1 MAEDVLGAA
10 DKDYAYA
17 NDDNDHEDDHED
29 DHGEDEY
36 ELSDEQAA
44 EARGALLADIFALVA
59 TYTNVG
65 EGDGGD
71 GGGDGGD
78 QRLTREAFNALGK
91 VLAAA
96 GRRLGRR
103 RRGLVLGD
111 GAPGRGR
118 VRGAARGGRL
128 QRRRR
133 RELRASSSGSSGS
146 SSGHGGG
153 GGLSFER
160 FSAVFAAAPDLG
172 TLETARELLGR
183 AASSK
188 RAFAALK
195 QGHYQLRAAWGA
207 TGQLSGIWLGLWA
220 SASGG
225 AAQSASMFITGA
237 PRTPGKNENPGE

>member
-1 MAEDVLGAA
+1 MLAQASTSRSPTGS

-71 GGGDGGD
+71 

-96 GRRLGRR
+96 GGRLGRR

-133 RELRASSSGSSGS
+133 RELRV
-146 SSGHGGG
+146 GGG
-153 GGLSFER
+153 GGGER
-160 FSAVFAAAPDLG
+160 RAARRRGLAVAAP
-172 TLETARELLGR
+172 
-183 AASSK
+183 
-188 RAFAALK
+188 
-195 QGHYQLRAAWGA
+195 
-207 TGQLSGIWLGLWA
+207 
-220 SASGG
+220 GG
-225 AAQSASMFITGA
+225 FD
-237 PRTPGKNENPGE
+237 

>member
-1 MAEDVLGAA
+1 MFI
-10 DKDYAYA
+10 YA
-17 NDDNDHEDDHED
+17 NDDNDHED

-96 GRRLGRR
+96 GGGRLGRR

-133 RELRASSSGSSGS
+133 RELRV
-146 SSGHGGG
+146 GGG
-153 GGLSFER
+153 GGGER
-160 FSAVFAAAPDLG
+160 RAARRGGLAVAAP
-172 TLETARELLGR
+172 
-183 AASSK
+183 
-188 RAFAALK
+188 
-195 QGHYQLRAAWGA
+195 
-207 TGQLSGIWLGLWA
+207 
-220 SASGG
+220 GG
-225 AAQSASMFITGA
+225 FD
-237 PRTPGKNENPGE
+237 